1 MKIISLDT
9 ETTGLLFY
17 EGHKII
23 EIGCIE
29 ITDEKITDNIFH
41 TYINPKRKID
51 EKAKKITGLTED
63 FLNDKPEFKDIIND
77 FLNFIKGA
85 DEIIIHN
92 AQFDINFINNELKL
106 MKNDITDLTNY
117 FKIIDTLEL
126 ARKMHPGKKNN
137 LDSLCKRYD
146 VNLSERHL
154 HGALIDAELLA
165 KVYIKMNKKK
175 NKLKFKKT
183 YNEPTIIKT
192 TDTKLLNANQ
202 KEINLHKKYIE
213 KIKEKKI
220 K

>member
-1 MKIISLDT
+1 MKVISLDT

-29 ITDEKITDNIFH
+29 IKNEKITNNIFH

-51 EKAKKITGLTED
+51 EKAKKITGLTEE

-77 FLNFIKGA
+77 FLSFIKGA

-92 AQFDINFINNELKL
+92 AQFDINFINNELKIIN
-106 MKNDITDLTNY
+106 NDIKDLASH

-126 ARKMHPGKKNN
+126 ARKIHPGKKNN

-146 VNLSERHL
+146 ISLSERNL

-165 KVYIKMNKKK
+165 KIYIKMNKKK
-175 NKLKFKKT
+175 QQLKFKKI

-192 TDTKLLNANQ
+192 NDTKIITANK
-202 KEINLHKKYIE
+202 KEIKTHKEYI
-213 KIKEKKI
+213 KIIKEKNVK
-220 K
+220 